1 MRRAARGPAKH
12 AKEKRVIV
20 YEQYWKLR
28 EKPFE
33 NDQNTEFFYQSRDHR
48 EALVRILYAIME
60 SKGCVVLT
68 GEAGCGKT
76 FLLHSLA
83 RELAKKRVKVAMV
96 KNPAQDPLDLL
107 RQIATTFGVKSAVAT
122 KSELVSALEQYLAYY
137 RERGVRA
144 VLLIDDADTIEV
156 ERAYE
161 ELRLLLNLEQNG
173 KPLLTLVL
181 AGQPRLK
188 AALRRV
194 PGLSQR
200 VAVSFALAPLSED
213 EAIAYVNHRMKLVDG
228 ERQIFDIRALRD
240 VYRSSR
246 GVPRLINH
254 LCDLSL
260 LLGAAEGR
268 RAIDS
273 RIVAKARE
281 ELKETQQ

>member
-1 MRRAARGPAKH
+1 L
-12 AKEKRVIV
+12 

-48 EALVRILYAIME
+48 EALVRILYAVME
-60 SKGCVVLT
+60 SKGCVLLT
-68 GEAGCGKT
+68 GEAGCGKSYV
-76 FLLHSLA
+76 LHSLA
-83 RELAKKRVKVAMV
+83 QELAKKRVKVAMV

-107 RQIATTFGVKSAVAT
+107 RQIAITFGVKSALAT
-122 KSELVSALEQYLAYY
+122 KSDLVVQLEQYLAYY

-144 VLLIDDADTIEV
+144 VLLVDDADTIEG

-161 ELRLLLNLEQNG
+161 ELRLLLNLEQGG

-188 AALRRV
+188 ASLRRS
-194 PGLSQR
+194 PGLAQR
-200 VAVSFALAPLSED
+200 VAVSFALPPLSEED
-213 EAIAYVNHRMKLVDG
+213 AIQYVNHRMKRVEGDWH
-228 ERQIFDIRALRD
+228 IFDLRALRE

-246 GVPRLINH
+246 GVPRVINH

-268 RAIDS
+268 RNVDA
-273 RIVAKARE
+273 RIVSRARE
-281 ELKETQQ
+281 ELKDVQQ